1 MTIAVSHEFQPLKDP
16 HQKALHINLD
26 ASRYGAFAEIGAGQ
40 EIVSLF
46 FHVGGASGT
55 VAKSMSAYDMTVSDS
70 IYGRT
75 GRYVSKERLIAMLDH
90 EYKLLIERLD
100 ASRGASTGFF
110 AVADTVAARN
120 YAGTNECHGWMGI
133 RFQSTPKSEPSQI
146 LIHVHMMD
154 PDNVRQQEA
163 LGLIGVNLTY
173 GAFYLSHDMNLFLE
187 HLLDGITSKRLE
199 VDYVELSGPAFADVD
214 HKLLTV
220 SLLRKG
226 LASAILFDV
235 DQRPIPP
242 TEFFHKRPILLE
254 RGSFRALH
262 HIFPDLVGSCKNQLK
277 AAAGGRDQDAVY
289 VLELTL
295 NNILRAQQSTD
306 DEVLTV
312 VEQLCK
318 FGHNIL
324 VSNYSEFF
332 RLTEYLRRFSKSP
345 IGFIVSANLLPLLLE
360 DERYKLLEGGVLEA
374 SARLFQ
380 QNVRLLTYP
389 VESSLF
395 TFYLELIKFKV
406 DQISYPHQGMV
417 TAANLSLNN
426 VNQHLL
432 KYLVESGIVIDV
444 PVREV
449 VAPTPA

>member
-1 MTIAVSHEFQPLKDP
+1 
-16 HQKALHINLD
+16 
-26 ASRYGAFAEIGAGQ
+26 
-40 EIVSLF
+40 
-46 FHVGGASGT
+46 
-55 VAKSMSAYDMTVSDS
+55 
-70 IYGRT
+70 
-75 GRYVSKERLIAMLDH
+75 
-90 EYKLLIERLD
+90 
-100 ASRGASTGFF
+100 
-110 AVADTVAARN
+110 
-120 YAGTNECHGWMGI
+120 
-133 RFQSTPKSEPSQI
+133 
-146 LIHVHMMD
+146 MD
-154 PDNVRQQEA
+154 
-163 LGLIGVNLTY
+163 
-173 GAFYLSHDMNLFLE
+173 LFLE
-187 HLLDGITSKRLE
+187 HLLDGITNKRLE
-199 VDYVELSGPAFADVD
+199 VDYIELSGPVFGVVD

-235 DQRPIPP
+235 NQKPLPP

-262 HIFPDLVGSCKNQLK
+262 HMFPDLVGACKTQLRAISEQK
-277 AAAGGRDQDAVY
+277 EQEAVY

-332 RLTEYLRRFSKSP
+332 RLTEYLRRFSKAP

-360 DERYKLLEGGVLEA
+360 DVRYKLLEGGVLEA

-395 TFYLELIKFKV
+395 TFYLDLIKFNV
-406 DQISYPHQGMV
+406 SQLNYPEHGMV
-417 TAANLSLNN
+417 TAANLSLKN
-426 VNQHLL
+426 VNQYLL
-432 KYLVESGIVIDV
+432 RYLVESGIVIDV
-444 PVREV
+444 PVKES
-449 VAPTPA
+449 PQPL

>member
-1 MTIAVSHEFQPLKDP
+1 MNTAVPLTIQPLQDP

-46 FHVGGASGT
+46 FRVGGASGT
-55 VAKSMSAYDMTVSDS
+55 VAKSMSAYDMMVSDS
-70 IYGRT
+70 IYGRA
-75 GRYVSKERLIAMLDH
+75 GRYVSKERLVAMLDY

-100 ASRGASTGFF
+100 ASRGETTGFF
-110 AVADTVAARN
+110 AIADTVSARN
-120 YAGTNECHGWMGI
+120 YSGTNECHGWLGI
-133 RFQSTPKSEPSQI
+133 KFQSSPRTEPNQI
-146 LIHVHMMD
+146 LLHVHMMD

-163 LGLIGVNLTY
+163 LGLLGANLAY
-173 GAFYLSHDMNLFLE
+173 GAFYLAHDMNLFLE
-187 HLLDGITSKRLE
+187 HLLDGITNSRLE
-199 VDYVELSGPAFADVD
+199 VDHIELTGPAFHGLD
-214 HKLLTV
+214 HRLLTV

-235 DQRPIPP
+235 NQNPLPP

-262 HIFPDLVGSCKNQLK
+262 HMFPDLVDSCKSQLRGISDSK
-277 AAAGGRDQDAVY
+277 DQEAVY

-332 RLTEYLRRFSKSP
+332 RLTEYLRRFSHAP

-374 SARLFQ
+374 SARLFH
-380 QNVRLLTYP
+380 QNVKLLTYP

-395 TFYLELIKFKV
+395 TFYLDLIKFNV
-406 DQISYPHQGMV
+406 ASISYPDRGMIR
-417 TAANLSLNN
+417 AANVSLNN

-432 KYLVESGIVIDV
+432 RYLLESGIVLDV
-444 PVREV
+444 PVKEPAIA
-449 VAPTPA
+449 VAS